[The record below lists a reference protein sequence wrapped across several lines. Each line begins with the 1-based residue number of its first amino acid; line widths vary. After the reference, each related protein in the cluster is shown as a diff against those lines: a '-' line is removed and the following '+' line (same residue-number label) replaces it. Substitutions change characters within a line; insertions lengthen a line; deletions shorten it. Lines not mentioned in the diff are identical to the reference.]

1 MEQTNNCTSW
11 EEVNTLEYK
20 QTTWEQT
27 AKCIEFRKM
36 CLDMQSWIK
45 QNTTPT
51 RSQSIALTELETLN
65 MWTNKAIIFSN
76 DKQNETN

>member
-1 MEQTNNCTSW
+1 MPTEESTSK

-20 QTTWEQT
+20 PANLEQT
-27 AKCIEFRKM
+27 WKCIEFRNM
-36 CLDMQSWIK
+36 CLNMQSWIK
-45 QNTTPT
+45 QNTDPS

-76 DKQNETN
+76 YNKNETN

>member
-1 MEQTNNCTSW
+1 MPTEESTFK

-20 QTTWEQT
+20 PATLEQT
-27 AKCIEFRKM
+27 WKCIEFREL
-36 CLDMQSWIK
+36 CLSMQSWIK
-45 QNTTPT
+45 ANTDPS

-65 MWTNKAIIFSN
+65 MWANKAIIFSN